1 VDIPNSVS
9 PENSWINMGIFRSKT
24 EAIKYVKETFGGD
37 DEGRIKLI
45 TQV

>member
-1 VDIPNSVS
+1 MDIPDSVS
-9 PENSWINMGIFRSKT
+9 PENSWINIDIFQSKT
-24 EAIKYVKETFGGD
+24 EAIKYVRETFGGD